1 MNSVIVDPT
10 LADSRPN
17 IERDLHDAAKEAR
30 LEVIVFIATSL
41 ETSVQAALSK
51 KTTTVIAYGGFDW
64 YDRVISE
71 MCRSYVQHG
80 NKPPIFAHIQPPKL
94 PTLISQRLPGSYT
107 LRHLRNAYGHIAQ
120 RKIIE
125 KPAFTCS
132 KEIWFTHSLSLSL
145 QKADF
150 RESTRLLIQTP
161 RGSNFALRAPL
172 ESLEITVNDSIQ
184 LSDTASANLTIAG
197 ISASKAKK
205 NTDTLLTQKEVQSLK
220 QSTNNKTHKSF
231 QVLMSKASIHAPQRL
246 FSAHFDRE
254 IAPQCTI
261 EAADF
266 AIQVI
271 TEKNLVGKY

>member
-1 MNSVIVDPT
+1 MNSVIVDPA
-10 LADSRPN
+10 LAESHPN
-17 IERDLHDAAKEAR
+17 IERDLYGAAKDAR
-30 LEVIVFIATSL
+30 LEVIVSIASSL
-41 ETSVQAALSK
+41 ESSVQAALNH

-80 NKPPIFAHIQPPKL
+80 NKPPIFGHIQPPKL
-94 PTLISQRLPGSYT
+94 PTVITQRLPAAYS
-107 LRHLRNAYGHIAQ
+107 LRHLKSAYALIAQ
-120 RKIIE
+120 RKIVE

-132 KEIWFTHSLSLSL
+132 KEIWFTHSLSLAIHDAHHL
-145 QKADF
+145 
-150 RESTRLLIQTP
+150 ENTRLLIQTP
-161 RGSNFALRAPL
+161 RGSNFALRAPI

-184 LSDTASANLTIAG
+184 LSDTSSANLTIAG
-197 ISASKAKK
+197 IAASKVTK
-205 NTDTLLTQKEVQSLK
+205 NTDTLLTQKEVESLK
-220 QSTNNKTHKSF
+220 QSNSNKPTKSF

-246 FSAHFDRE
+246 FSAHFNRE
-254 IAPQCTI
+254 IPAHCTI

>member
-10 LADSRPN
+10 LAETRPN
-17 IERDLHDAAKEAR
+17 IERDLYDAAKEAR
-30 LEVIVFIATSL
+30 LEVAVSIAADL
-41 ETSVQAALSK
+41 EKSVHAALNQ

-71 MCRSYVQHG
+71 MCRSYMQHG
-80 NKPPIFAHIQPPKL
+80 NKPPIFGHIQPLKL
-94 PTLISQRLPGSYT
+94 PTLISQRLPTAYS
-107 LRHLRNAYGHIAQ
+107 LRHLRNAYALIAQ

-132 KEIWFTHSLSLSL
+132 KEIWFTHSLSLSVQNAHHL
-145 QKADF
+145 
-150 RESTRLLIQTP
+150 ESMRLLIQTP
-161 RGSNFALRAPL
+161 RGSKFALRAPI

-184 LSDTASANLTIAG
+184 LADTASANLTIAG
-197 ISASKAKK
+197 ISTSKVTK
-205 NTDTLLTQKEVQSLK
+205 NTDTLLTQKEVEGLK
-220 QSTNNKTHKSF
+220 QSRSSKPTKAF
-231 QVLMSKASIHAPQRL
+231 QVLMSKASIHAPESL
-246 FSAHFDRE
+246 FSTHFNRE
-254 IAPQCTI
+254 IPSHCTI